1 MISEGTRQDLIT
13 AITSVR
19 NCIDAIEPQTGD
31 TENKLT
37 EAYIRLEDAE
47 DGIRAI
53 VTEADK

>member
-1 MISEGTRQDLIT
+1 MLTEGHKQEIIT
-13 AITSVR
+13 AITSAR

>member
-19 NCIDAIEPQTGD
+19 NCIDAIDIQDGATDDALTDCYQTL
-31 TENKLT
+31 ESA
-37 EAYIRLEDAE
+37 EACLHR
-47 DGIRAI
+47 I